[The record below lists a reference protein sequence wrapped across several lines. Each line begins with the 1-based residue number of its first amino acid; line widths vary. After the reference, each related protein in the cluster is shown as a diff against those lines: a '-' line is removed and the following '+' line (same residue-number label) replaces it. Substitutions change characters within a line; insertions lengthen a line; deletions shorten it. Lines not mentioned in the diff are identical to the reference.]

1 MKKVEKYVDAEVMAF
16 KDDIVNIDGIQ
27 FLPVSDVKAHIGFA
41 VRKAQIDAI
50 DKTISGCVED
60 VELNYGED
68 EGQSIINV
76 GKKLKEN
83 FDVKLAKSYID
94 KLTDEDKIRFLEIL
108 LDEIKPVFEIRGMAE
123 DGGKYSE
130 FELKSIKLTNRK
142 KVSDGLNCLSAKV
155 YQEDFCFIKY

>member
-1 MKKVEKYVDAEVMAF
+1 MKKVE
-16 KDDIVNIDGIQ
+16 
-27 FLPVSDVKAHIGFA
+27 
-41 VRKAQIDAI
+41 
-50 DKTISGCVED
+50 
-60 VELNYGED
+60 
-68 EGQSIINV
+68 
-76 GKKLKEN
+76 EN

-155 YQEDFCFIKY
+155 YQEDSCLIQYKNE

>member
-1 MKKVEKYVDAEVMAF
+1 MKKVEKYVDAEVKAF

-41 VRKAQIDAI
+41 VRKAQIDAV

-60 VELNYGED
+60 VEL
-68 EGQSIINV
+68 
-76 GKKLKEN
+76 
-83 FDVKLAKSYID
+83 AKSNID

-108 LDEIKPVFEIRGMAE
+108 LDEIKPIFEIRGMAE

-130 FELKSIKLTNRK
+130 FELKSIKLTNTK
-142 KVSDGLNCLSAKV
+142 KLFDGDNCLSAKV
-155 YQEDFCFIKY
+155 YQEDSCLIQYKNE

>member
-1 MKKVEKYVDAEVMAF
+1 MKKVE
-16 KDDIVNIDGIQ
+16 
-27 FLPVSDVKAHIGFA
+27 
-41 VRKAQIDAI
+41 
-50 DKTISGCVED
+50 
-60 VELNYGED
+60 
-68 EGQSIINV
+68 
-76 GKKLKEN
+76 EN

-142 KVSDGLNCLSAKV
+142 KVSDGLN
-155 YQEDFCFIKY
+155 